1 MKSKRNT
8 LKILLD
14 TTFILPTLGI
24 DAGSKVEETLRNL
37 RESEAELYYSQ
48 FSILESLWVAAKISK
63 SQSFDIERF
72 NQGLRSIIKSGRYIK
87 VKETCKIF
95 EEALKLYMQGHKDII
110 DNILYATSVNL
121 NLKLLTLDTELK
133 DFILSQRLKNTFI
146 SPSQLKPHNP
156 PLSS

>member
-1 MKSKRNT
+1 MKNKRNT

-14 TTFILPTLGI
+14 TIFILPTLGI
-24 DAGSKVEETLRNL
+24 DAGSKVEETLG
-37 RESEAELYYSQ
+37 ESKAKLYYSQ
-48 FSILESLWVAAKISK
+48 FSILESLWIEAKISK

-110 DNILYATSVNL
+110 DNILYTTSVNL

-133 DFILSQRLKNTFI
+133 DFILSQRLKNTLI
-146 SPSQLKPHNP
+146 SPSQLKSHSPH
-156 PLSS
+156 

>member
-1 MKSKRNT
+1 MKNKRNT

-48 FSILESLWVAAKISK
+48 FSILESLWIAVKISK
-63 SQSFDIERF
+63 SQSFNIERF

-110 DNILYATSVNL
+110 DNITPPQST
-121 NLKLLTLDTELK
+121 LT
-133 DFILSQRLKNTFI
+133 
-146 SPSQLKPHNP
+146 
-156 PLSS
+156 